1 MRAGE
6 EQPIERVDASTGRR
20 NGDVPCAH
28 AAQRV
33 IPRAREGTQVIVA
46 VRVFDVSVEV
56 GEDVVDVNGSRG
68 AHVVAILLIDGPQA
82 AVRGRVAGEALGC
95 VREGDTRERTQ
106 VGEQMCPRAGGIP
119 QRLRIVE
126 PELFA
131 APFALRG
138 VVPVVPP
145 SRVHNEEPRHE
156 GVEGVFTFV
165 SPDGVSAFPE
175 VRVKTPFKGLE
186 GIIAIHGGGRGELS
200 EEDGEGTLLGFEQD
214 SAHCGEEGLAV
225 RSFVGISD
233 ASEVLLEVGNTR
245 AGFEEGRV
253 ARFGV
258 FCKDAEFGLE
268 EVGVDGD
275 QGGAVEQFLDGV
287 KVVRIFAVAIQPR
300 DDTPLLEQGVQFL
313 CQPRGIDSAPC
324 VPPPSRSCRSVR
336 RSSARLRL
344 SLSTA
349 ARSILQW
356 RVMRRCRCSA

>member
-1 MRAGE
+1 ML
-6 EQPIERVDASTGRR
+6 V
-20 NGDVPCAH
+20 VP
-28 AAQRV
+28 
-33 IPRAREGTQVIVA
+33 A
-46 VRVFDVSVEV
+46 VRVHD
-56 GEDVVDVNGSRG
+56 
-68 AHVVAILLIDGPQA
+68 
-82 AVRGRVAGEALGC
+82 
-95 VREGDTRERTQ
+95 
-106 VGEQMCPRAGGIP
+106 
-119 QRLRIVE
+119 
-126 PELFA
+126 
-131 APFALRG
+131 
-138 VVPVVPP
+138 
-145 SRVHNEEPRHE
+145 EEPGHE
-156 GVEGVFTFV
+156 RVEGVLVIV

-175 VRVKTPFKGLE
+175 VRVEAPLE
-186 GIIAIHGGGRGELS
+186 GIERVVLRHGGELG

-225 RSFVGISD
+225 RSFVGVSD

-253 ARFGV
+253 LVDDDREGGINAEFAHEEGRGVCREGRVSASHVGEEVFFEGRQFTGAVEHVARLGV

-300 DDTPLLEQGVQFL
+300 DDAPLLEQGVQFL
-313 CQPRGIDSAPC
+313 CQPRGIDSAHC

-349 ARSILQW
+349 ERSMLQW

>member
-1 MRAGE
+1 MLSPSAG
-6 EQPIERVDASTGRR
+6 VVSRR
-20 NGDVPCAH
+20 DIAG
-28 AAQRV
+28 
-33 IPRAREGTQVIVA
+33 PRT
-46 VRVFDVSVEV
+46 EV
-56 GEDVVDVNGSRG
+56 
-68 AHVVAILLIDGPQA
+68 
-82 AVRGRVAGEALGC
+82 ALG
-95 VREGDTRERTQ
+95 
-106 VGEQMCPRAGGIP
+106 
-119 QRLRIVE
+119 
-126 PELFA
+126 
-131 APFALRG
+131 G
-138 VVPVVPP
+138 VVPVVPAV
-145 SRVHNEEPRHE
+145 RVHDEEPGHE
-156 GVEGVFTFV
+156 RVEGVLAIV

-175 VRVKTPFKGLE
+175 VRVKTPLE
-186 GIIAIHGGGRGELS
+186 GIERVVLHHGGELS

-225 RSFVGISD
+225 RSFVGVSD

-253 ARFGV
+253 ARLGV

-349 ARSILQW
+349 ARSMLQW